1 MKDSSR
7 LKKYIRRGEVYRRED
22 LAPYSGAVDCE
33 LSQLVQE
40 EVLVKLRNGLYHYPR
55 LSVFGK
61 LPPDEKKL
69 VSKFLKDDNFLL
81 TSPNLYNSLG
91 VGTTQLYNK
100 STVYNHKRKG
110 EIKLGNRIFNFV
122 DKSAFPKKATIEFL
136 LVDLL
141 NNLSD
146 IAEDSSKVL
155 SRVKER
161 ASSMDKTK
169 LKKSVLAYGN
179 PRTKSFMMS
188 IL

>member
-7 LKKYIRRGEVYRRED
+7 LEKYIRRGEVYRRED
-22 LAPYSGAVDCE
+22 LAPYSGAIDRE
-33 LSQLVQE
+33 LAQLVQDK
-40 EVLVKLRNGLYHYPR
+40 VLFKLRNGLYHYPR
-55 LSVFGK
+55 LSVFGH
-61 LPPDEKKL
+61 LPPDERKL
-69 VSKFLKDDNFLL
+69 ISKFLKDDNFLL

-100 STVYNHKRKG
+100 SLVYNHKRKG

-122 DKSAFPKKATIEFL
+122 DKSAFPRKATIEFL

-141 NNLSD
+141 NNLSN

-155 SRVKER
+155 SRIKER
-161 ASSMDKTK
+161 VSSMDKVK
-169 LKKSVLAYGN
+169 LKKIVQAYGT
-179 PRTKSFMMS
+179 PRTKSFIMA

>member
-1 MKDSSR
+1 MKDLSR
-7 LKKYIRRGEVYRRED
+7 LGKYIRRGEVYRRED
-22 LAPYSGAVDCE
+22 LAPYSGAVDRE
-33 LSQLVQE
+33 LAQMVQDQI
-40 EVLVKLRNGLYHYPR
+40 LVKLRNGLYHYPR

-100 STVYNHKRKG
+100 PIVYNHKRKG

-122 DKSAFPKKATIEFL
+122 DKPAFPRKATIEFL

-141 NNLSD
+141 NNLPNL
-146 IAEDSSKVL
+146 AEDSSKIL
-155 SRVKER
+155 GRVEER
-161 ASSMDKTK
+161 VASMDKVK
-169 LKKSVLAYGN
+169 LRKSVQAYGN
-179 PRTKSFMMS
+179 PRTKSFMTA